1 LVVNI
6 AKKGTRGMNKKQV
19 LEELTKKL
27 NKQLA
32 KMPDDKARQRALDE
46 LSNRMFCGK
55 VRKKDERK

>member
-1 LVVNI
+1 
-6 AKKGTRGMNKKQV
+6 MMDSKQV
-19 LEELTKKL
+19 IEELTKKL

-32 KMPDDKARQRALDE
+32 KMPNDKARQRALDD